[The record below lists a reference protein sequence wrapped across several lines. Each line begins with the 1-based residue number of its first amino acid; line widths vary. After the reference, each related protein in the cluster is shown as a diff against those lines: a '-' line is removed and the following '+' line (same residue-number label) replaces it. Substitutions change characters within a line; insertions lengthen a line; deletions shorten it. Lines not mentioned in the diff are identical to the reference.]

1 MKVSIVV
8 PIYNAE
14 KYIQKM
20 AESVFSQGYQD
31 WEMIL
36 VDDGSKDSSGQMCD
50 DLAEKDSRIRVF
62 HTPNRGVTAAR
73 KYGAEMAEG
82 EWIYFV
88 DADDA
93 MAPDSMEIML
103 EAGHS
108 CDIVI
113 GNKQI
118 VSGTSA
124 VDEIMNVKNEYLNSL
139 EFLSGLIVNK
149 ISQYI
154 TGRIFRKE
162 LFENGTID
170 IPAELIMAEDFIMN
184 VQLGNKANRIALV
197 KDIVYKYYVYDESVS
212 HTFRSSLAYEEKFCN
227 CLENAVRQGDYYEEL
242 KDELAFQNLRALKM
256 GFMSQKG
263 KVDMKN
269 EFLCKTLKQSR
280 GLSLTR
286 GWKLFVMLVPFKHV
300 GYSVLKRIG

>member
-1 MKVSIVV
+1 
-8 PIYNAE
+8 
-14 KYIQKM
+14 
-20 AESVFSQGYQD
+20 
-31 WEMIL
+31 
-36 VDDGSKDSSGQMCD
+36 
-50 DLAEKDSRIRVF
+50 
-62 HTPNRGVTAAR
+62 
-73 KYGAEMAEG
+73 
-82 EWIYFV
+82 
-88 DADDA
+88 
-93 MAPDSMEIML
+93 MAPDSMEIMV
-103 EAGHS
+103 EAGQG

-139 EFLSGLIVNK
+139 DFLSGLIVNK

-154 TGRIFRKE
+154 TGRMFRKE

-184 VQLGNKANRIALV
+184 VQLGNKAKRIALV

-227 CLENAVRQGDYYEEL
+227 CLENAVRQGNYYEEL

-269 EFLCKTLKQSR
+269 EFLRKTLKQAR

-286 GWKLFVMLVPFKHV
+286 GWKLFIMLVPFKHI